1 MSDLN
6 NENLMEDLFNES
18 LQWIEVCFPNLPKEA
33 LNQAAEKAAREKFEA
48 NQ

>member
-18 LQWIEVCFPNLPKEA
+18 LQWIEVCFPQLSKEA
-33 LNQAAEKAAREKFEA
+33 LNQVAEKAAKEKFEP